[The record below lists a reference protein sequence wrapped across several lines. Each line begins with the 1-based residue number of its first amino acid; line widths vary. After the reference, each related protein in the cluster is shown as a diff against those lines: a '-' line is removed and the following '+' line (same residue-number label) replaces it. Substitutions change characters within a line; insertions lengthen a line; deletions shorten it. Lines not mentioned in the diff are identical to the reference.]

1 MQVQTLHV
9 VKIPHHTII
18 HVMRPLPAR
27 SSDNCW
33 LLGLIKA
40 EVAALFSPDRG
51 EVCYISLLPKC
62 FTLSFWFGQIQ
73 YFSLSQSATIIKFPQ
88 PRVCGLLMGKSSSAG
103 DPDSTPQRVFTSVC
117 RSASLSDYPRNGE
130 FIDSYT
136 EICVYIYIHMSI
148 QCINAQIHTNTNT
161 YVDSKWASLS
171 NMMFSTIFNFN
182 VHHQKSSEVL
192 PYVCPKKTCLSLL
205 SRASQPSTSPEF
217 LIGRP
222 TWRCSAGR
230 CGSVPPETSTA
241 RWDLPGSEGR
251 SSKTKGE
258 SCDHLGYVYIYIQ

>member
-1 MQVQTLHV
+1 
-9 VKIPHHTII
+9 
-18 HVMRPLPAR
+18 MRPLPAR

-136 EICVYIYIHMSI
+136 EICVYIYTYVNSMHK
-148 QCINAQIHTNTNT
+148 CANT
-161 YVDSKWASLS
+161 YKYKYIRWFKMSLPFKHDVFYNLQFQCPS
-171 NMMFSTIFNFN
+171 PKIIWSFTIC
-182 VHHQKSSEVL
+182 L
-192 PYVCPKKTCLSLL
+192 PKKTCLSLL